1 MDIVSADGDVARTI
15 AACNQ
20 QIWQA
25 YLEKNV
31 VGHNAILSGYTSI
44 HPDGSLHNAPPSA
57 AAIASEP
64 IAAFRF
70 SQFRVSLLAED
81 AALATYIADVDTP
94 PGAQPAHVRFAA
106 GTVWV
111 KRRGQW
117 KCRFYQGTTVANENL
132 HKVTLLV
139 NWLKVAFSPSYPVGG
154 EIALVSTIL
163 CKSRVCGV

>member
-1 MDIVSADGDVARTI
+1 MDIVSADRDVTRTI

-20 QIWQA
+20 QMWQA

-31 VGHNAILSGYTSI
+31 VGHNTILSEDYTSI
-44 HPDGSLHNAPPSA
+44 HPDGSLHNGPPSA

-64 IAAFRF
+64 IAAFRL
-70 SQFRVSLLAED
+70 SQFRVSLLADD

-94 PGAQPAHVRFAA
+94 PRTQPAHVCFVA

-117 KCRFYQGTTVANENL
+117 KCRFYRGTTAANE
-132 HKVTLLV
+132 
-139 NWLKVAFSPSYPVGG
+139 
-154 EIALVSTIL
+154 IST
-163 CKSRVCGV
+163 K

>member
-1 MDIVSADGDVARTI
+1 MDIVSTDSDVTRTI
-15 AACNQ
+15 AACNEQ
-20 QIWQA
+20 MWQA

-31 VGHNAILSGYTSI
+31 VGHNAILSDDYTSI
-44 HPDGSLHNAPPSA
+44 HPDGSLHNGPPSA

-94 PGAQPAHVRFAA
+94 PGTQPAHVRFAA

-111 KRRGQW
+111 KRRGEW
-117 KCRFYQGTTVANENL
+117 KCRFYQGTTVANE
-132 HKVTLLV
+132 
-139 NWLKVAFSPSYPVGG
+139 
-154 EIALVSTIL
+154 IST
-163 CKSRVCGV
+163 K